1 MNRVEIM
8 LATAKSKLS
17 QHPDVWHWV
26 ETYEKQ
32 VKFLEWLLEETDYMC
47 HWEIH
52 QPRVSPQV
60 WGMGDVT
67 HSISI
72 QLKKIKTPA
81 SPVVL
86 VFDYDTSNSTK
97 IEEEVE

>member
-17 QHPDVWHWV
+17 QYPDDRFWA
-26 ETYEKQ
+26 ETYGKQ
-32 VKFLEWLLEETDYMC
+32 VKFFEWLLEETDYMC

-67 HSISI
+67 HSVSI
-72 QLKKIKTPA
+72 QLNKIKTPA

-86 VFDYDTSNSTK
+86 VFDYNISK
-97 IEEEVE
+97 QKVEN